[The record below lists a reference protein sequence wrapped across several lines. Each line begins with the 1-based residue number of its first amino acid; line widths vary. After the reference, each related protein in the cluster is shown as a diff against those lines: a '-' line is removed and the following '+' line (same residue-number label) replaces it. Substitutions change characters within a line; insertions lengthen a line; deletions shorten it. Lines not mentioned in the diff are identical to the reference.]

1 MYLRY
6 FHCIYI
12 FLCKYNRLS
21 STLWELCAGNSVAY
35 EMVYIF
41 LYQIEQY
48 TDASHAINNL
58 STKLWEI
65 FVIVLCLA

>member
-48 TDASHAINNL
+48 TDGSHML
-58 STKLWEI
+58 
-65 FVIVLCLA
+65 